1 VHQWALQVEAYFE
14 TQVIVDDA
22 SWFQMAQSL
31 IQNHAMDWWM
41 TQKDVKLDL
50 T

>member
-1 VHQWALQVEAYFE
+1 VEAYFE
-14 TQVIVDDA
+14 TQVIVDD
-22 SWFQMAQSL
+22 MAQSL
-31 IQNHAMDWWM
+31 LQDHAMEWWM